1 MRDQEPLDPELTCK
15 ICKKLVWEAVR
26 TPCCSSAF
34 CEECITT
41 KLVENS
47 FECPVCE
54 SKVASLAKLAPDMEL
69 RERVK
74 GYVSGEIE
82 RSKKEEKEEKEE
94 KGEAAGE
101 NGEEGAEGAVVKVS
115 SCSNQQSFGADEQIE
130 DGDAAAEGSAAKT
143 ESGADGQSRP
153 ENAAA
158 AAEET
163 KPGAQLDATRMQEML
178 NPNTMQIYLS
188 QVSSSA
194 VA

>member
-1 MRDQEPLDPELTCK
+1 MSPYSPSPHAKAECRRQWKKEAAARPRTLTGAEVRDQEPLDPELTCK

-115 SCSNQQSFGADEQIE
+115 FCSN
-130 DGDAAAEGSAAKT
+130 
-143 ESGADGQSRP
+143 
-153 ENAAA
+153 
-158 AAEET
+158 
-163 KPGAQLDATRMQEML
+163 
-178 NPNTMQIYLS
+178 
-188 QVSSSA
+188 
-194 VA
+194 